1 MSKRLDQGF
10 SAVELLIT
18 LFVAAAFIVAGY
30 QLYNVV
36 VKDGGQARADARAA
50 NVAYDYLRRY
60 EPTASDPCVA
70 STPLNNS
77 SIMVAGLSNV
87 RITIGI
93 SCPYAS
99 TSGLNNTR
107 SISKITATLQYN
119 NGSSSTFT
127 TYVHRADP

>member
-1 MSKRLDQGF
+1 MTKRLDQGF

-36 VKDGGQARADARAA
+36 VKDGGQARADVRAA

-60 EPTASDPCVA
+60 EPVVTDPCVA
-70 STPLNNS
+70 ATPLNNS

-119 NGSSSTFT
+119 NGDSSTFT